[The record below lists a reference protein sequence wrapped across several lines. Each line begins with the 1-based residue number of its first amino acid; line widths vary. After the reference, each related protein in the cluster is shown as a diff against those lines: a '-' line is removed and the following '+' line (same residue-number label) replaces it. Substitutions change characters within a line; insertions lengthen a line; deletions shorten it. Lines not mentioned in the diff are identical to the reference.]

1 MAFTYSLSTDTGK
14 VRLKI
19 ADTGGVVPGGTAT
32 SGYAF
37 DDAEISYA
45 LTEGGSVDAACGI
58 LAKALLADSARRMR
72 AFNLPGMSYDDRA
85 RVAALKMLVDMY
97 ASSVPLVS
105 VRMPSML
112 LISSSSR
119 SVTSVSTTL
128 AFAPG

>member
-105 VRMPSML
+105 VRMPAPIASDTGY
-112 LISSSSR
+112 R
-119 SVTSVSTTL
+119 DPTPTFETSTGS
-128 AFAPG
+128 